1 MPNLRSDYTCLVD
14 NYPTLTTV
22 LGDAPIKPTD
32 YISIDKQAI
41 AALKPS
47 YTLAQIITQLT
58 TSWGGGDT
66 TQRLWAAAATT
77 GSPISFGINTSNP
90 TNFTALGGSQSSEA
104 NGLVAMTALQ
114 TATAQLSFRIWDD
127 LIPGSLVE
135 SGGAG
140 ANITLNYSS
149 ATTDNG
155 TYTDSLMHNSVPKDI
170 AAAQI
175 WLSSTWS
182 TNADSGMVN
191 GGYGF
196 TTLLHEI
203 GHALGLSHPGAY
215 NAASG
220 VTISYDANAEFAQ
233 DIRQNT
239 IMSYFGGYDTTA
251 NAWTQNST
259 INYEYPQTPMVY
271 DIAAIQS
278 LYGTDTTTR
287 TGDNI
292 YGYSNNFAN
301 GDPEKSIFDFSSN
314 SLPIF
319 TIWDAGGSDELNC
332 SGWNGNQTIN
342 LTPGSYSSVC
352 GLNNNVA
359 IAFNTTIEKAS
370 GGIGNDSLT
379 GNSGNNVLNG
389 GGGNDTID
397 GSTGIDT
404 AVCGAWSTC
413 TVTGNS
419 VSATI
424 TDLSGINGSDI
435 LSNIENLVF
444 NNVSVTTEAAVN
456 DAPIAVPDNNTGD
469 TVKEA
474 GSGVAGDSIAAGNV
488 LTNDT
493 DADSSLGLG
502 ETKSVHKVNDQF
514 GNVGVAIAGLY
525 GSLTLSANGNYIY
538 MLDNANAL
546 TNALTSGQAVADTFS
561 YTIADLHGAGSAAT
575 TLTVSISGSNDAPSL
590 SAFSSAVAVG
600 NEDSEITVTFTD
612 LQAQGNETDIDGSVS
627 AFVIKTVSS
636 GSLKIGASAEAATP
650 WDAIINNSVDATRN
664 AYWTPAANG
673 NGTLNAFTAT
683 AKDNGGLESLSAIQA
698 MVTVSAVTDAP
709 TLTAF
714 SAAVAVG
721 NEDSEVTVTFADLL
735 AQGNEADIDGAVTAF
750 VITAVRN
757 GSLKVGASAET
768 ATPWDAVINN
778 TVDAAHNAYWT
789 PAAHDN
795 GILDAFTTV
804 VKNNS
809 GLESLN
815 AIQATVAVTAINN
828 APSLT
833 AFALPV
839 AVGTEDSEV
848 IISFADLQTQ
858 GNQADVDGTVNSFV
872 VKAISSGALKIG
884 SSAESAAGW
893 AADTNAAIDATHN
906 AYWTPEANANGTLNA
921 FTVVAKDNDALE
933 SDSAVQV
940 TVSSAAVNDAPA
952 GTNKTV
958 SVDEDKTYTFS
969 SADFGYADID
979 GNIIASVKITR
990 LPAAGSLKLGDTE
1003 VTLDQA
1009 IAADSIPDLS
1019 FTPAVNANG
1028 SDYAEFNF
1036 SVNDGSLDS
1045 VSTNVVTL
1053 KVNPV
1058 NDAPTGSNNTIN
1070 VDEDSTYTFSST
1082 DFGYADID
1090 GNVMASVKI
1099 ARLPLAGSL
1108 KLGGTEVIAD
1118 QVIAAASIA
1127 DLSFTPAANA
1137 NGSDYADFDFSVND
1151 GSLDSAPDNTIALNV
1166 GAVNDAPILT
1176 TPDAINY
1183 TDTVFNDSFATVKGQ
1198 LVADDI
1204 DRNSL
1209 TYGINGGTDNG
1220 DGTISKN
1227 SAYGVLMVTK
1237 ASGAYSFTAN
1247 DTAIEAL
1254 SVNAGANFVVSASDG
1269 SLNSSKTLA
1278 VNIAQNGITESIGND
1293 ALTGG
1298 PANDKFTG
1306 LAGNDIINGLAGAD
1320 TMLGGLGSD
1329 TYIVDN
1335 KADVVIETSTPATEI
1350 DRVNSS
1356 VSYALGPNV
1365 ENLSLTG
1372 TAEINGAGNG
1382 LANTLLGNT
1391 ANNVLLGGSN
1401 HDTLRGGAGDD
1412 TLNGGT
1418 GNDKLTGGAGSDLF
1432 LFASS
1437 PTANNIDTI
1446 TDFSVADDTI
1456 QLGSAVFTKLTATA
1470 VLNPE
1475 LFVKAASAHDSND
1488 YIIYNPASGA
1498 LLYDADGNGARNAV
1512 QIAVLGTNLALSYAD
1527 FSVV

>member
-1 MPNLRSDYTCLVD
+1 
-14 NYPTLTTV
+14 
-22 LGDAPIKPTD
+22 
-32 YISIDKQAI
+32 
-41 AALKPS
+41 
-47 YTLAQIITQLT
+47 
-58 TSWGGGDT
+58 
-66 TQRLWAAAATT
+66 
-77 GSPISFGINTSNP
+77 
-90 TNFTALGGSQSSEA
+90 
-104 NGLVAMTALQ
+104 MTALQ

-127 LIPGSLVE
+127 LILGSLVE

-155 TYTDSLMHNSVPKDI
+155 TYTNSLMHNSVPKDI
-170 AAAQI
+170 AADQI

-203 GHALGLSHPGAY
+203 GHALGLSHPGTY

-233 DIRQNT
+233 DTRQNT

-259 INYEYPQTPMVY
+259 TNYKYPQTPMVY

-278 LYGTDTTTR
+278 LYGADTTTR
-287 TGDNI
+287 AGDNI
-292 YGYSNNFAN
+292 YGYSNNFASS
-301 GDPEKSIFDFSSN
+301 DPEKSIFDFSSN

-370 GGIGNDSLT
+370 GGTGNDSLI
-379 GNSGNNVLNG
+379 GNSGNNVLSG

-404 AVCGAWSTC
+404 AVCGAWSAC
-413 TVTGNS
+413 TITGNS
-419 VSATI
+419 VGATI
-424 TDLSGINGSDI
+424 TDASGINGTDT
-435 LSNIENLVF
+435 LSNIENLLF

-456 DAPIAVPDNNTGD
+456 DAPVAVLDNNAGD
-469 TVKEA
+469 PVKEA
-474 GSGVAGDSIAAGNV
+474 GTGVAGDSIAVGNV

-502 ETKSVHKVNDQF
+502 ETKSVQKVNDQF
-514 GNVGVAIAGLY
+514 GNVGVAVAGLY
-525 GSLTLSANGNYIY
+525 GSLTLSTNGNYIY

-546 TNALTSGQAVADTFS
+546 TNALSTGQVVADTFS
-561 YTIADLHGAGSAAT
+561 YTIVDLHGAGSAAT

-590 SAFSSAVAVG
+590 SAFSSAVAAG
-600 NEDSEITVTFTD
+600 NEDSEITVTFAD
-612 LQAQGNETDIDGSVS
+612 LQAQGNEADVDGNVS
-627 AFVIKTVSS
+627 AFVIKTVNS
-636 GSLKIGASAEAATP
+636 GSLKIGVSAEAATP
-650 WDAIINNSVDATRN
+650 WDAVINNSVDATRN
-664 AYWTPAANG
+664 AYWTPAANA

-683 AKDNGGLESLSAIQA
+683 AKDNGGLESPSAIQT
-698 MVTVSAVTDAP
+698 TVSVNAVTDAP

-721 NEDSEVTVTFADLL
+721 DEDSQVAVTFADLL
-735 AQGNEADIDGAVTAF
+735 AQGNEADVDGVVTAF

-757 GSLKVGASAET
+757 GSLKIGASAET

-778 TVDAAHNAYWT
+778 TVDATHNAYWT
-789 PAAHDN
+789 PAVHDN

-833 AFALPV
+833 AFASPV

-848 IISFADLQTQ
+848 TITFADLQTQ
-858 GNQADVDGTVNSFV
+858 GNQADVDGTVDSFV

-884 SSAESAAGW
+884 SSAASAAGW
-893 AADTNAAIDATHN
+893 AADTNATIDATHN
-906 AYWTPEANANGTLNA
+906 AYWTPEANTNGILNA
-921 FTVVAKDNDALE
+921 FSVVAKDNDALE
-933 SDSAVQV
+933 SDSAVQI
-940 TVSSAAVNDAPA
+940 TVSSAAVNDAPTGA
-952 GTNKTV
+952 NKTV

-979 GNIIASVKITR
+979 GNIIATIKITR
-990 LPAAGSLKLGDTE
+990 LPAAGSLTLGDAK
-1003 VTLDQA
+1003 VVSGQV
-1009 IAADSIPDLS
+1009 IAAASIPDLS
-1019 FTPAVNANG
+1019 FTPAANANG
-1028 SDYAEFNF
+1028 TDYADFYF
-1036 SVNDGSLDS
+1036 TVNDGSLDS
-1045 VSTNVVTL
+1045 VSANAITL
-1053 KVNPV
+1053 NVNPV
-1058 NDAPTGSNNTIN
+1058 NDAPTGSNNTIS

-1099 ARLPLAGSL
+1099 TRLPLAGSL
-1108 KLGGTEVIAD
+1108 KLAGTEVVSD

-1127 DLSFTPAANA
+1127 DLSFTPAVND
-1137 NGSDYADFDFSVND
+1137 NGPNYAVFDFSVND

-1176 TPDAINY
+1176 TPDTINY

-1204 DRNSL
+1204 DGNSL

-1227 SAYGVLMVTK
+1227 SAYGLLMVTK
-1237 ASGAYSFTAN
+1237 AGGAYSFTAN

-1254 SVNAGANFVVSASDG
+1254 TVNTSVNFVVSVSDG
-1269 SLNSSKTLA
+1269 SLTVSQTLA
-1278 VNIAQNGITESIGND
+1278 VNIAQNGITESFGND

-1298 PANDKFTG
+1298 PANDKFNS

-1320 TMLGGLGSD
+1320 TMLGGLGND

-1335 KADVVIETSTPATEI
+1335 KADVVIETSTLATEI

-1356 VSYALGPNV
+1356 VSYALAANV
-1365 ENLSLTG
+1365 ENLSLTGSAAINGTGNTLNNVLTGNIAANILNGGIGADKLIGGLGNDVYVVDNAGDSVTETSSLATEIDSVNSSVSYLLGANIENLSLTG
-1372 TAEINGAGNG
+1372 TAEINGTGNG

-1391 ANNVLLGGSN
+1391 ANNVLLGGSG
-1401 HDTLRGGAGDD
+1401 HDTLRGGAGND

-1418 GNDKLTGGAGSDLF
+1418 GNDKLAGGTGSDLF
-1432 LFASS
+1432 LFTNA
-1437 PTANNIDTI
+1437 PTANIDTI
-1446 TDFSVADDTI
+1446 TDFTVADDTI
-1456 QLGSAVFTKLTATA
+1456 QLGRAIFSKLKTTGL
-1470 VLNPE
+1470 LNPGM
-1475 LFVKAASAHDSND
+1475 FVKAAAAHDAND
-1488 YIIYNPASGA
+1488 YIIYNPTNGA
-1498 LLYDADGNGARNAV
+1498 LLYDADGNGARDAV
-1512 QIAVLGTNLALSYAD
+1512 QIAVLGTNLPLSYAD
-1527 FSVV
+1527 FAVV